1 MARKQRGGAASAD
14 ASPSVPPTTLE
25 AATPLPDP
33 FTAEPMSG
41 GRKKATKKPAAKK
54 GAKKGGSVLSD
65 VQSLAVP
72 FAILL
77 AKQGLESLKEKKTVK
92 KAAVSARQK
101 SAAGG
106 CGSCASAVPVARG
119 GATPK
124 AAAKSGGVGYA
135 KLSKQIDDFLKNF

>member
-41 GRKKATKKPAAKK
+41 GRKKKPTAKK
-54 GAKKGGSVLSD
+54 SAKKGGSVLSD

-119 GATPK
+119 GAAPK
-124 AAAKSGGVGYA
+124 AAAKSGGKGYA